1 MSPGFLVSLGG
12 KRSAGCGES
21 RQLATKL
28 GMRDHAVPRLAY
40 AAASFP
46 DRSRMQRFSRWQR
59 TKSPIASVRR
69 GRAIMNDQA
78 VGNQLTEAKQID
90 EYARGEQ
97 TVIEAVHEN
106 AQLILD
112 LTHQFDTLRSE
123 LATNLDSSFSARSL
137 KNDDDGSAAD
147 SDDVQQWQE
156 ECDRL
161 HRRVLVLED
170 ELDESR
176 KQNGTLAAKL
186 ANQSVAAVASS
197 PAESGES
204 LTWEERKQL
213 IMDQMENESASDHTN
228 GVVPRDSNGDANLQ
242 SESESALIGRLQAE
256 VEASDREVAELRQ
269 LLEQQSQTCDG
280 GVAIGAA
287 AIAEMIDDDEL
298 IQQERARLQQLQKEW
313 EEKFREGEIE
323 ASLERAKLS
332 RERQEVARQKVEL
345 EVQLER
351 LHREL
356 KDSDGGGS
364 TRRWLTKLGLSDADQ
379 SS

>member
-1 MSPGFLVSLGG
+1 
-12 KRSAGCGES
+12 
-21 RQLATKL
+21 
-28 GMRDHAVPRLAY
+28 
-40 AAASFP
+40 
-46 DRSRMQRFSRWQR
+46 
-59 TKSPIASVRR
+59 
-69 GRAIMNDQA
+69 MNDQA
-78 VGNQLTEAKQID
+78 AGIQLTEAQQLYKD
-90 EYARGEQ
+90 THGEQ

-112 LTHQFDTLRSE
+112 LTQQIDALRSE
-123 LATNLDSSFSARSL
+123 LASNLDSSSSARSL
-137 KNDDDGSAAD
+137 VSDEDGSAAG

-176 KQNGTLAAKL
+176 QQNETLAAKL

-204 LTWEERKQL
+204 LSWEERKQL
-213 IMDQMENESASDHTN
+213 IMDQMENEPPSDHSN
-228 GVVPRDSNGDANLQ
+228 GVVPCDTDVGADL
-242 SESESALIGRLQAE
+242 ESDPAKALIGRLQSE
-256 VEASDREVAELRQ
+256 VEASNREVAELRQ

-287 AIAEMIDDDEL
+287 AIAGMIDDDEL
-298 IQQERARLQQLQKEW
+298 IQQERVRLQQLQKDW

-351 LHREL
+351 LQREF